1 MSNFND
7 EVCEYSYSSSV
18 TENFDYNNEPNY
30 DPNFVKNS
38 ANMIGTIY
46 TDNAY
51 GIVCNGKCFF
61 PFSQTIEERKSCV
74 NKCLT
79 DIYNEQNKKK

>member
-38 ANMIGTIY
+38 
-46 TDNAY
+46 
-51 GIVCNGKCFF
+51 C
-61 PFSQTIEERKSCV
+61 
-74 NKCLT
+74 
-79 DIYNEQNKKK
+79 